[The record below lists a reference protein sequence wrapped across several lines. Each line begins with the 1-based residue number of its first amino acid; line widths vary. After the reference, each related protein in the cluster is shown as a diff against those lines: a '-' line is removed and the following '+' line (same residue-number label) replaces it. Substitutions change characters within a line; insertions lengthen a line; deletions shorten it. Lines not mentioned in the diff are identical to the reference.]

1 MNRII
6 LVVAAFALA
15 PAASGQLYKYVDK
28 DGKTVYSDQ
37 PPGNVDSKVLKAPPP
52 PPAAET
58 KPAAERDKEA
68 PKAPREARDTARAP
82 ERTPPSA
89 AEKEERCQAARQ
101 NYAIFFDPPVMMRN
115 TVTGERFQLDEKQA
129 EAEKA
134 KAKTAMEAA
143 CKKPPE

>member
-15 PAASGQLYKYVDK
+15 PAASGQLYKYGDK

-37 PPGNVDSKVLKAPPP
+37 PPGYVDSKVLKAPPP
-52 PPAAET
+52 PPAAEA
-58 KPAAERDKEA
+58 KPAAEENKGA
-68 PKAPREARDTARAP
+68 PKTPSEARNTARTP
-82 ERTPPSA
+82 ERPPSTA
-89 AEKEERCQAARQ
+89 AEREERCQAARQ

-134 KAKTAMEAA
+134 K
-143 CKKPPE
+143 